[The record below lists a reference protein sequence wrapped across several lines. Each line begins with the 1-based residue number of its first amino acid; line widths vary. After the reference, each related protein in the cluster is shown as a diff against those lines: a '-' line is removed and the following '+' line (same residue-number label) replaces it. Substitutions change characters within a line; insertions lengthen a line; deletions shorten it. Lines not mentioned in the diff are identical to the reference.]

1 MLLPALIDF
10 MMSGSSFIFITMT
23 ARTDEYPSSDPAPPS
38 WYSGP
43 IDDVGYRVLK
53 MLRLALSLF
62 ALIDLM

>member
-1 MLLPALIDF
+1 MLLPALIEF
-10 MMSGSSFIFITMT
+10 MMSGSSLIFITMT
-23 ARTDEYPSSDPAPPS
+23 ARTDEYPSSDTAPS

-43 IDDVGYRVLK
+43 IDDVGYLVLK